1 MTSKKRS
8 SPSLSGKSSA
18 AEYLS
23 ALSHKDALARNVVGV
38 NGSRVSSPST
48 TPALSIASSSM
59 YTSSSDDTEI
69 AELVDDG
76 LSFPSVPPTSEIVYT
91 TRHSEF
97 GHCSN
102 EAYRY
107 TPHHDPSRPVSGH
120 VEEDPPYYILFTTY
134 ISYLLLIIIGHIR
147 DFFGKKFYPKD
158 YRHLMPFN
166 GYAALNSDF
175 DSFYTRRLKTRLDD
189 CFSRPVTGVPGRT
202 ITLLDR
208 VSEDE
213 LNTFKFT
220 GTKTRALNVSSY
232 NYLGFAQARGAC
244 ADAVEESL
252 NRYGI
257 SACGSRSQG
266 GTLDL
271 HVAAEAL
278 VARFVGQED
287 ALITSMGF
295 ATNSA
300 TIPAL
305 VGKGCLV
312 ISDEYNHASIRF
324 GVRLSGASVRMF
336 KHNDMKDLESL
347 LREAI
352 SQGQPRT
359 HRPWKK
365 ILLIVEG
372 LYSMEGTLLDL
383 PAIVKLKQKYKFYLY
398 VDEAHSIGA
407 LGAHGRGVADYFNI
421 PPHSIDIL
429 MGTFTKSFG
438 AAGGYIAGSHAL
450 VSRLRLRSH
459 ANAYAESMAPAILT
473 QIIAS
478 LSCITGVESSAP
490 SSALTSSHTVTASTD
505 DSRDYRGPVPASC
518 LPSWIELSPSLRSGE
533 EGRVRLRRL
542 AFNAR
547 YLSRALIKLGFITYG
562 HADAPIVPLLL
573 FHPGKMSQFSR
584 LMLERKTPIVV
595 VVVGYPATPLVTSR
609 VRFCLSAS
617 HTKEDVDLVLDAC
630 DEIGDL
636 IDLKHGS
643 GERWPLEEIKRR
655 AVELVEME

>member
-1 MTSKKRS
+1 MMSSKKRS
-8 SPSLSGKSSA
+8 TPSLSGKSSA

-23 ALSHKDALARNVVGV
+23 ALSHKDAMARNVVGV
-38 NGSRVSSPST
+38 NGSRISSVSS

-59 YTSSSDDTEI
+59 YTSSSDETEI

-76 LSFPSVPPTSEIVYT
+76 LSFPAVPPTSATVFT

-107 TPHHDPSRPVSGH
+107 TSRHDSSRPVSGH
-120 VEEDPPYYILFTTY
+120 VEQDPPYYILFTTY
-134 ISYLLLIIIGHIR
+134 ISYLLLIVIGHIR
-147 DFFGKKFYPKD
+147 DFFGKRFYPKD
-158 YRHLMPFN
+158 YVHLMPAN

-208 VSEDE
+208 ISEDE
-213 LNTFKFT
+213 HNTFKFT

-232 NYLGFAQARGAC
+232 NYLGFAQARGGC

-257 SACGSRSQG
+257 SSCGARLEA

-300 TIPAL
+300 SIPAL

-312 ISDEYNHASIRF
+312 ISDEFNHASIRF

-336 KHNDMKDLESL
+336 KHNDMNDLESL
-347 LREAI
+347 LREVI

-365 ILLIVEG
+365 IMIIVEG
-372 LYSMEGTLLDL
+372 LYSMEGTLVDL
-383 PAIVKLKQKYKFYLY
+383 PALIKLKQKYK
-398 VDEAHSIGA
+398 V
-407 LGAHGRGVADYFNI
+407 
-421 PPHSIDIL
+421 
-429 MGTFTKSFG
+429 
-438 AAGGYIAGSHAL
+438 
-450 VSRLRLRSH
+450 
-459 ANAYAESMAPAILT
+459 
-473 QIIAS
+473 
-478 LSCITGVESSAP
+478 
-490 SSALTSSHTVTASTD
+490 
-505 DSRDYRGPVPASC
+505 SC
-518 LPSWIELSPSLRSGE
+518 LHHDLWRDADFEVLVLP
-533 EGRVRLRRL
+533 LRR
-542 AFNAR
+542 
-547 YLSRALIKLGFITYG
+547 
-562 HADAPIVPLLL
+562 
-573 FHPGKMSQFSR
+573 
-584 LMLERKTPIVV
+584 
-595 VVVGYPATPLVTSR
+595 
-609 VRFCLSAS
+609 
-617 HTKEDVDLVLDAC
+617 
-630 DEIGDL
+630 
-636 IDLKHGS
+636 
-643 GERWPLEEIKRR
+643 
-655 AVELVEME
+655 